1 MRVWQVAAGDKGRD
15 NAFPELFLK
24 HDVMLLG
31 PGNPGD
37 VRKPESDYSRFKPG
51 KVSVLKRFANDVK
64 PGDYVILRLGTRA
77 LSVGIVADEDYDW
90 DMRFS
95 DVNGWALQHVRR
107 VCWQKDAPSKLDKLQ
122 TKKNFFAP
130 RGAMISRVND
140 PGRLKR
146 LGPILEACKPRKLK
160 PLPDHLGDP
169 LSDDEVGELLFSRG
183 LSQGRVDSLID
194 TIGRQRRMLRWY
206 DEHGLESGRPTEHE
220 VVAYMVLPILLS
232 LGWSE
237 QLLAVE
243 WKNIDLAAFS
253 QTPTTPSDC
262 VMVCEAKG
270 RRSSLQERTLKQAVG
285 YVSKK
290 KLTTCRHVLLTQG
303 HRFYL
308 YKSDKNG
315 NWPEQPTG
323 YLNLAQLR
331 THYLVPDGANAIDTL
346 MAMTPQAILGGQGL

>member
-37 VRKPESDYSRFKPG
+37 IRSPESDYSRFKPG
-51 KVSVLKRFANDVK
+51 KVGVLNRFANNVR
-64 PGDYVILRLGTRA
+64 PGDYVVLRLGTRA
-77 LSVGIVADEDYDW
+77 ISAGIVADEEYAW
-90 DMRFS
+90 DTRFS
-95 DVNGWALQHVRR
+95 DVNGWSLQHTRR
-107 VCWQKDAPSKLDKLQ
+107 VCWHQDAPAKLGKLQ
-122 TKKNFFAP
+122 ANNDFFAP

-140 PGRLKR
+140 QARLKR
-146 LGPILEACKPRKLK
+146 IEPILEACTPRPLK
-160 PLPDHLGDP
+160 ALPDHLADP

-183 LSQGRVDSLID
+183 LSQGRVDALIQ

-206 DEHGLESGRPTEHE
+206 NEHGEESGRPTEHE
-220 VVAYMVLPILLS
+220 VVAYMVLPLLLA

-243 WKNIDLAAFS
+243 WKSIDLAAFGR
-253 QTPTTPSDC
+253 TPTTPSDC

-270 RRSSLQERTLKQAVG
+270 MRSSLQERTLKQAKG
-285 YVSKK
+285 YLSKK

-315 NWPEQPTG
+315 KWPEQPIG